1 MAAGLLTNTRR
12 GTKEVPLH
20 LRRHLSLALLAPIY
34 PRSFPLGILKVKQG
48 VNVRVWC
55 QGW

>member
-1 MAAGLLTNTRR
+1 VAAGLLTNTRR